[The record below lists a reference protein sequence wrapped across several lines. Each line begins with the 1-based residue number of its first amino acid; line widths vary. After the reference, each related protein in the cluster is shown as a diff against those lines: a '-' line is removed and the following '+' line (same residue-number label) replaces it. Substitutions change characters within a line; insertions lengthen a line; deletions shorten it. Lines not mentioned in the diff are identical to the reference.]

1 MTEPSS
7 PLALVG
13 NVLVGN
19 VLASAA
25 LGFAVARRLIGTDLL
40 PAVLVGLGSCLPTL
54 PVVRHLLIRQ
64 CIGAAK

>member
-13 NVLVGN
+13 NVL
-19 VLASAA
+19 ASAA
-25 LGFAVARRLIGTDLL
+25 VGFAVARRQIGTDVL
-40 PAVLVGLGSCLPTL
+40 PAVFVGLGSCLPTS
-54 PVVRHLLIRQ
+54 PAVRHPLTRQ